1 MHIKIDNHVNNL
13 ADELQDLCG
22 VNVYDC
28 YQCGKCSAGCTVS
41 EFIQESPTR
50 VIRLIQLNQKE
61 AVFQSTTPY
70 LCATCNTCSS
80 RCPMEIDVAKLMESI
95 RIASKKEGRKPA
107 VKEVPRFSEIFLDSV
122 KAHGRTYELGLTIK
136 HNMANGTPLKDAE
149 LGPNMFLNGKL
160 SLLPPKIKNK
170 ERIKKIFEKSDFFEP
185 REKKDKGHH

>member
-1 MHIKIDNHVNNL
+1 
-13 ADELQDLCG
+13 
-22 VNVYDC
+22 
-28 YQCGKCSAGCTVS
+28 
-41 EFIQESPTR
+41 
-50 VIRLIQLNQKE
+50 
-61 AVFQSTTPY
+61 
-70 LCATCNTCSS
+70 
-80 RCPMEIDVAKLMESI
+80 MEIDVAKLMESI